1 MDISSHPQERTLRF
15 LSEYDVAYPEEVNIH
30 YDMAIPNTYRN
41 VVNPMPLMSLDPHV
55 NKNGI
60 HNCRKPKSFQLPR
73 PTKHPVVVSHSHIDR
88 YIKAQIDRYI
98 QMFLCNHNLR
108 SWYTQVIN
116 WCYWILNVIYI
127 SGMMSFWNCNSKVGV
142 CYFH

>member
-1 MDISSHPQERTLRF
+1 MDILSHLKNEL
-15 LSEYDVAYPEEVNIH
+15 LSEYDVAYPDAVNIH
-30 YDMAIPNTYRN
+30 HDMAMPNTDRN
-41 VVNPMPLMSLDPHV
+41 VVNSMPLMSLDPHV

-60 HNCRKPKSFQLPR
+60 HICRKLKSFQLPC

-98 QMFLCNHNLR
+98 QMSLCKQNLR
-108 SWYTQVIN
+108 SWYTQFRN
-116 WCYWILNVIYI
+116 LCYWIINVIYI
-127 SGMMSFWNCNSKVGV
+127 SGMSFWNWNSKVGV